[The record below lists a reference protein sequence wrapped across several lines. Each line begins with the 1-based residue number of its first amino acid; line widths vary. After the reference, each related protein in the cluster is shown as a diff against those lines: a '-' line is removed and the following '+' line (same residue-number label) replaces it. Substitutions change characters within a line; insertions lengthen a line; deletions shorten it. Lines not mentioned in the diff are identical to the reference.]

1 MKKSTVTLLL
11 VLGLPALAVIA
22 AYPWLKQAAAIP
34 LGYSA
39 KQMCSG
45 VFVAQLP
52 EQFILEH
59 DIHPNMALL
68 GQALPLLDL
77 SVDYSDQSAT
87 ASVPGFSATALYRA
101 PSGCTL
107 YARPAAVSIPA
118 AAAVTQPA
126 LPVVHDPG
134 YEAIID
140 AAFQEPAGGGRNTL
154 AVLVAHKG
162 TIVAE
167 RYRAPVTA
175 GTPLQGWSMNK
186 SLMATFVGM
195 QVADGVLDVKQ
206 PVLAALQGVAAPGIL
221 ERVNPQLRLDHLLHM
236 ESGFNFSELYQ
247 PGDDVT
253 AMLFGHDPMWQSP
266 LRSGSA
272 YPPGEYFHY
281 SSGDTNL
288 AAFIWQLSLQGEAYP
303 GWIERE
309 FSGPLGLTAM
319 TSEGDTSGVP
329 VGSSFTYMTGRDWL
343 RVGQF
348 WLDEYH
354 DRSRRLPEG
363 WQREAVLARASSARG
378 EYGRGF
384 WLNVDGVAYPE
395 SPHSMF
401 RASGFNGQ
409 HVAVFPEDELV
420 VVRLGLTPESVDQG
434 DAALFR
440 DVLKRIRQQ

>member
-1 MKKSTVTLLL
+1 MQKVIVILLL
-11 VLGLPALAVIA
+11 VLGLPVLVVIA
-22 AYPWLKQAAAIP
+22 AYPWLRQAAAIP

-52 EQFILEH
+52 AQFILEN
-59 DIHPNMALL
+59 DIHPNMATL

-77 SVDYSDQSAT
+77 SVDHADQSAT
-87 ASVPGFSATALYRA
+87 AGLLGFSATASYRA
-101 PSGCTL
+101 RSGCTL
-107 YARPAAVSIPA
+107 HARPAAVSLQGVTAGTPPA
-118 AAAVTQPA
+118 QLVAY
-126 LPVVHDPG
+126 DPG
-134 YEAIID
+134 YEAIVD
-140 AAFQEPAGGGRNTL
+140 TAFEEPVGGGRNTL
-154 AVLVAHKG
+154 AVLVAHRG

-167 RYRAPVTA
+167 RYRAPVTVD
-175 GTPLQGWSMNK
+175 TPLQGWSMNK

-195 QVADGVLDVKQ
+195 QVADTVLEFKQ
-206 PVLAALQGVAAPGIL
+206 PVRIALQGVAEPDRL
-221 ERVNPQLRLDHLLHM
+221 QTVDPQLRLDHLLHM
-236 ESGFNFSELYQ
+236 ESGFDFSELYQ

-253 AMLFGHDPMWQSP
+253 AMLFGRNPMWQSP

-272 YPPGEYFHY
+272 HSPGQYFHY

-288 AAFIWQLSLQGEAYP
+288 AAYLWQLSLQGEAYP
-303 GWIERE
+303 AWIERE
-309 FSGPLGLTAM
+309 FAGPLGLVAM
-319 TSEGDTSGVP
+319 TSEGDISGVP

-354 DRSRRLPEG
+354 DRSRRLPAG
-363 WQREAVLARASSARG
+363 WQREAVQPRASSARG

-384 WLNVDGVAYPE
+384 WLNIDGVAYPD
-395 SPHSMF
+395 SPSSMF

-409 HVAVFPEDELV
+409 HVAVVPEDELV

-440 DVLKRIRQQ
+440 DVLRRVRQE